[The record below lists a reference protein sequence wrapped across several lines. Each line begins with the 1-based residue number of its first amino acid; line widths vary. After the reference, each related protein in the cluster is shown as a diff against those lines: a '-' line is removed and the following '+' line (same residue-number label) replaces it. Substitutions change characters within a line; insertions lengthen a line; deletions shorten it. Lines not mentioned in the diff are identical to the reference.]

1 MPRLFLISPLP
12 AVRAGLRALLGGAG
26 EFEIAGELP
35 SLEALAATD
44 AGETGE
50 TDVVVLDAAPG
61 ADAADLAVAGASG
74 TAGGPGLVLLGPVAG
89 EDRLPAYLAGQPWAY
104 LPREARADQLLAA
117 VRAVANGLVVI
128 DPALAGHVMVA
139 AAGDTVAPATAGED
153 LTPREREV
161 LTQLA
166 LGLPNKTI
174 ARRLSISEHTAKFHV
189 AAVMAKL
196 GASSRTEA
204 VRLGARR
211 GLVAL

>member
-26 EFEIAGELP
+26 EFEIAGEVP

-44 AGETGE
+44 
-50 TDVVVLDAAPG
+50 
-61 ADAADLAVAGASG
+61 
-74 TAGGPGLVLLGPVAG
+74 AG

-104 LPREARADQLLAA
+104 LPREAGADQLLAA

-128 DPALAGHVMVA
+128 DPTLAGHVMVT
-139 AAGDTVAPATAGED
+139 AAGDTAAPATTGED

-166 LGLPNKTI
+166 LGLP
-174 ARRLSISEHTAKFHV
+174 
-189 AAVMAKL
+189 
-196 GASSRTEA
+196 
-204 VRLGARR
+204 
-211 GLVAL
+211 